1 MKNATTDYP
10 LLTVSSSP
18 HIRNQETIARIMW
31 SVVFALLPA
40 TLFSIYL
47 FGLPALKTIA
57 WCIGACVGSEFL
69 IQNWQNKRPSITDGS
84 AVITG
89 LLLAMNLPANLPW
102 YMCISGAV
110 VAIGLAKHTMG
121 GLGYNIFNPALIGR
135 AFLMASWPLAMTTW
149 PKVDFYQ
156 QLDSLPHVTNKVD
169 ALTAATPLGI
179 LKGQGYEALVQSFGS
194 NQDLYTA
201 LFLGLR
207 GGCLGETSCLLL
219 LLGGFF
225 LIYRGYINWQVPVTM
240 IATVGVLSWIF
251 GGSTLFSGDP
261 LLHMLSGGLFL
272 GAFFMATDMVTIP
285 ITKKGQFVFALG
297 AGIIATL
304 IRLKGGYPEG
314 VSYSILLMN
323 AVTPLIDKLI
333 KPTPFGH
340 RR

>member
-1 MKNATTDYP
+1 MQNTTSDFP

-18 HIRNQETIARIMW
+18 HIRNSETIPRIMW
-31 SVVFALLPA
+31 AVVLALLPA

-47 FGLPALKTIA
+47 FGLPALKTIT
-57 WCIGACVGSEFL
+57 WCLIACVGSEFL
-69 IQNWQNKRPSITDGS
+69 IQKWQHKTPSITDGS

-135 AFLMASWPLAMTTW
+135 TFLMASWPLAMTSW
-149 PKVDFYQ
+149 PKVNFYPH
-156 QLDSLPHVTNKVD
+156 LDSVTQSTNID
-169 ALTAATPLGI
+169 SLTSATPLGI
-179 LKGQGYEALVQSFGS
+179 LKGQGYDALVTSFGS
-194 NQDLYTA
+194 SQDLYSA

-207 GGCLGETSCLLL
+207 GGSLGETSCLLL
-219 LLGGFF
+219 LLGGLF

-240 IATVGVLSWIF
+240 IATVGILSWIF
-251 GGSTLFSGDP
+251 AGKTFFSGDP

-285 ITKKGQFVFALG
+285 ITKKGQVVFALG

-323 AVTPLIDKLI
+323 SVTPLIDKII